1 MTIIRLGRGVVM
13 SIVANRQFIVWA
25 FCLLLF
31 LTFGVRLL
39 TQIHTAEASPE
50 PISEPK
56 MNPHITAFLKGYLVS
71 FKPSQASLPSAPIE
85 QPQLQ
90 PPAMEKNAVLV
101 PAQNAMPAY
110 EVTAY
115 FLNVRSN
122 PNASSPI
129 VRVVEQ
135 GTVLEAIRMTEEGWL
150 ELSDGGYVHGRYVKI
165 VSPEAEKQTIA
176 LASAAFVPS
185 RTVAI
190 DTVAEPSMPK
200 AAAKPSKPTSKVN
213 SASGLTKAHIEQI
226 FEGTELADDGLEEAV
241 LEIEEEY
248 GINAYFTIA
257 VMKLESGNGKSSLAR
272 DKNNLF
278 GLNAT
283 GGGNQKAFSFKT
295 KGDSVRKFGQL
306 LDDYYVGKGY
316 TTIEKVAQKYCPA
329 NPKWAS
335 LVSGIMKSDYNKL

>member
-1 MTIIRLGRGVVM
+1 M
-13 SIVANRQFIVWA
+13 SLVANRRFVVWA
-25 FCLLLF
+25 FCLLLLF
-31 LTFGVRLL
+31 TSGVRLL
-39 TQIHTAEASPE
+39 TKFHTAEASPNAITE
-50 PISEPK
+50 TK
-56 MNPHITAFLKGYLVS
+56 LNPHITAFMKGYLVS
-71 FKPSQASLPSAPIE
+71 FKPSKAATLTASFELPPL
-85 QPQLQ
+85 QPQTTENKAL
-90 PPAMEKNAVLV
+90 LV
-101 PAQNAMPAY
+101 SEPKDMHAY

-129 VRVVEQ
+129 LRVVEQ
-135 GTVLEAIRMTEEGWL
+135 GTLLEIVRMTEEGWL
-150 ELSDGGYVHGRYVKI
+150 ELKEGGYVHGGYAKAASSKAESHNPVRAA
-165 VSPEAEKQTIA
+165 EAI
-176 LASAAFVPS
+176 VPS
-185 RTVAI
+185 RAIAIETV
-190 DTVAEPSMPK
+190 TEPSMPK
-200 AAAKPSKPTSKVN
+200 AAAKPGKPTSKVK
-213 SASGLTKAHIEQI
+213 SVSGLTKAHIEQI

-272 DKNNLF
+272 NKNNLF

-283 GGGNQKAFSFKT
+283 GGSNNKAFSFKT

-306 LDDYYVGKGY
+306 LDDYYVDKGY